1 MNAEK
6 LQLIASLQAIHPIL
20 MKFIEGM
27 LEKNEQKMK
36 SCLHPDGDYQ
46 IVDEKRKKREL
57 KSADFLQ
64 WFMPIVHDKTI
75 RNIEFDQC
83 NCCMMG
89 NHVLLINEGKF
100 PFQEKIASFPSKNGL
115 AFLIENDLIVT
126 IKLCTDFQN
135 TQNDVVHIARLK
147 QEVEDKK
154 HIQKCLKEMP
164 DYSFTKEV
172 NHVWP
177 KIKSK

>member
-1 MNAEK
+1 MHAEK
-6 LQLIASLQAIHPIL
+6 LKLIASLQAIHPIL
-20 MKFIEGM
+20 MNFMEGM

-36 SCLHPDGDYQ
+36 SCLHPNGHYQ
-46 IVDEKRKKREL
+46 IVDQNRKKREL
-57 KSADFLQ
+57 KSTDFLQ
-64 WFMPIVHDKTI
+64 WLMPIVHKKTI
-75 RNIEFDQC
+75 RSIEFERC

-89 NHVLLINEGKF
+89 NHVLLINNGIF

-115 AFLIENDLIVT
+115 AFLIENDLIVK
-126 IKLCTDFQN
+126 IKFCTNFQN
-135 TQNDVVHIARLK
+135 TPNDLVYMARLK

-154 HIQKCLKEMP
+154 HIQKCLTEMP
-164 DYSFTKEV
+164 DYSFKKEV